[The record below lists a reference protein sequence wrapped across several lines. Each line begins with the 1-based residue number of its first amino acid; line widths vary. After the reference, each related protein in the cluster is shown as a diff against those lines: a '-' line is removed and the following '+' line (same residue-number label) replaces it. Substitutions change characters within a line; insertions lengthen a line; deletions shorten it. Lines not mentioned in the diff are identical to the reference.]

1 MAEITE
7 LLQRAEAG
15 DEASLGRVFAELY
28 PELRRIAQARLRDDS
43 ATLTPTALVHDT
55 FLKMTAGASLSL
67 ENRRHFFTCAARA
80 MRLILVDRA
89 RRAAAMKRGGEQQ
102 RVTLDDKLAG
112 DHGIDLEVLALDRA
126 LDQLKQ
132 RKGEQAEVVEL
143 YCFAGLNFA
152 DVAALMNCS
161 ESTAKRHWSRARAY
175 LHAQVAGGTA

>member
-7 LLQRAEAG
+7 LLKRAEAG

-28 PELRRIAQARLRDDS
+28 PELRRIAQARLRQDS

-55 FLKMTAGASLSL
+55 FLKMTAGAALSL

-80 MRLILVDRA
+80 MRLILVDHS
-89 RRAAAMKRGGEQQ
+89 RRAASVKRGGDRC
-102 RVTLDDKLAG
+102 RVTLDDDLAS
-112 DHGIDLEVLALDRA
+112 DSGIDLDVLALDRA

-132 RKGEQAEVVEL
+132 RRREQSEVVEL
-143 YCFAGLNFA
+143 HCFAGLNFA
-152 DVAALMNCS
+152 DIAALMECS

-175 LHAQVAGGTA
+175 LHAQIEGCAP